1 MGRGETIARC
11 GELRRRR
18 VDGLRI
24 LRRPGRGVQGHS
36 EGLSPQSTRDAPRQG
51 RRRQRFRDVQ
61 SAFEVL
67 REFYDRGRVITFRSE
82 ENNQTS
88 TSDVFQN
95 AADSPPPRSRGDT
108 QSYDYYAEAAEEDVP
123 TYRVEPAKSDRSTCT
138 AKHKAACGE
147 QKIPKGALRV
157 GQINLEAGSLHALG
171 PPVCWRIPAKIWE
184 GLLTRARSRVRRGHA
199 LRRMNRVLLCGMEE
213 LSEADLTEFV
223 AYCTAT
229 RSAASR
235 WRRGGGGKGHRHAI
249 AATARRSLV
258 PPRRQPASRNRR
270 STPLLLNMR
279 RRRRR
284 RSRPRRRRR
293 WRCPETR
300 PRRARAPKRPGGAFV
315 IPKPGISGVEGC
327 MAGLTCVSTGI
338 FPEVGG
344 SSGLNTSRRTA
355 SRAWSSRSAAALL
368 VV

>member
-11 GELRRRR
+11 LESCAVDASTAFASCGDLAEEFKVIRRAYHRK
-18 VDGLRI
+18 VLATHPDKG
-24 LRRPGRGVQGHS
+24 G
-36 EGLSPQSTRDAPRQG
+36 DAQE
-51 RRRQRFRDVQ
+51 FRDVQ

-95 AADSPPPRSRGDT
+95 VADYFAAKEARGDT

-157 GQINLEAGSLHALG
+157 GQINLEAGSYTRWVRLS
-171 PPVCWRIPAKIWE
+171 CWRIPAKIWE
-184 GLLTRARSRVRRGHA
+184 GLPDPALGRECVEDA

-223 AYCTAT
+223 AYCMGPLRRPFSFDAT

-258 PPRRQPASRNRR
+258 PPRRQV
-270 STPLLLNMR
+270 PLGPEADAQAEAD
-279 RRRRR
+279 
-284 RSRPRRRRR
+284 RPL
-293 WRCPETR
+293 C
-300 PRRARAPKRPGGAFV
+300 
-315 IPKPGISGVEGC
+315 C
-327 MAGLTCVSTGI
+327 
-338 FPEVGG
+338 
-344 SSGLNTSRRTA
+344 
-355 SRAWSSRSAAALL
+355 
-368 VV
+368 